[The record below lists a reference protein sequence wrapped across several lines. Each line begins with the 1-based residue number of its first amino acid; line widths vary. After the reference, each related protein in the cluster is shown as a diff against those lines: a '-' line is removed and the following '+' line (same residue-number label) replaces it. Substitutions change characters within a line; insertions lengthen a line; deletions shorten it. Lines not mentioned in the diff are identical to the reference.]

1 LVIVEYNRRF
11 TDWHDALVLSKAKRL
26 RQEDCEF
33 EDSLDYIGRVSVS
46 RTKIKVL
53 LKFTL
58 LYVYMCEYFA
68 YMYVYVCRG

>member
-1 LVIVEYNRRF
+1 MVIVEYNRRF

-53 LKFTL
+53 KIYFTL
-58 LYVYMCEYFA
+58 CLYV
-68 YMYVYVCRG
+68 